1 MGEDSPR
8 HSLPVHGSGR
18 PADAGGV
25 NAQPP
30 ADAEAPLEERVR
42 AQLKTIYDPELPL
55 NIYDLGL
62 IYDVQV
68 DEAGGDVYVKMTLT
82 TPACPVAQSM
92 PGMVE
97 AKVKELPGVE
107 SARVELVWD
116 PPWSKDMLSEAAKL
130 ELGLF

>member
-1 MGEDSPR
+1 
-8 HSLPVHGSGR
+8 
-18 PADAGGV
+18 V

-30 ADAEAPLEERVR
+30 ADADAPLEERVR

-97 AKVKELPGVE
+97 AKIKELPDVE
-107 SARVELVWD
+107 TARVELVWD